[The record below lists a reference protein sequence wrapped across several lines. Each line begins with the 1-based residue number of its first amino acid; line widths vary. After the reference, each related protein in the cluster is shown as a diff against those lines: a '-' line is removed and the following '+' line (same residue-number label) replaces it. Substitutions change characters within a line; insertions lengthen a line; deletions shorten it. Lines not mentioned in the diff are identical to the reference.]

1 MYLTSIKSEI
11 GSTMSAHKFIN
22 YEQKFNLNN
31 PYTPIEEANINMLDE
46 IDEIDDLDDIQYIVN
61 SHSLFM

>member
-1 MYLTSIKSEI
+1 
-11 GSTMSAHKFIN
+11 MSAHKFIN
-22 YEQKFNLNN
+22 YEQKINLNN

>member
-11 GSTMSAHKFIN
+11 GPTMSAHEFIN

-31 PYTPIEEANINMLDE
+31 PYTPIEVANINMLDE
-46 IDEIDDLDDIQYIVN
+46 IDDLDDIQNLVN
-61 SHSLFM
+61 SHSLFL